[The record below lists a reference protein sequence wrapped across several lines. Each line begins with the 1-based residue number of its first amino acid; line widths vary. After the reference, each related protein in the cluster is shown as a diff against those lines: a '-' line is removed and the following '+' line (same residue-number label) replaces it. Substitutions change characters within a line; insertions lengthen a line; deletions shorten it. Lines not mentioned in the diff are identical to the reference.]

1 MTPSPSTSGY
11 RMPAEW
17 EPHRATWLAWPY
29 NPTTWK
35 DHLAGAEEAFVKFIE
50 ALLPHE
56 EVHLLV
62 PNDMVKTRAEKAL
75 KNFLSNSSLHFHR
88 IETGDIWFRDVGP
101 LFVVRDHNG
110 KHEVAWTK
118 WTYNALGEKY
128 DDLLVGDTVPDA
140 MPLKKLPRFEAG
152 IVLEGGSIDV
162 NGEGSLLTTESCLLS
177 PDRNPTLTKE
187 EIEKKIREFLGV
199 KQILWLKAG
208 IAGDDT
214 TGHVDDVARFVG
226 RRAIVTAVEE
236 DPTDENY
243 AILQENLERLRQMRT
258 EEGDAFTV
266 TELPMPRPFSIGE
279 RRMAASY
286 ANFYIANG
294 VVVVPIY
301 KQPSDAEAFTILERS
316 FPDREIIGIDC
327 RELIYGY
334 GALHCSSMQEP
345 Q

>member
-1 MTPSPSTSGY
+1 MNQTPLALGY

-29 NPTTWK
+29 NPSTWA
-35 DHLAGAEEAFVKFIE
+35 DHLEGAEEAFVKFIA

-62 PNDMVKTRAEKAL
+62 PNDVVKNRAEKAL
-75 KNFLSNSSLHFHR
+75 KKFLMEPALRFHT
-88 IETGDIWFRDVGP
+88 IETGDIWFRDFGP
-101 LFVVRDHNG
+101 LFVVCDHNG
-110 KHEVAWTK
+110 KHDVAWTK
-118 WTYNALGEKY
+118 WTYNALGGKY

-140 MPLKKLPRFEAG
+140 MPINLPRFEAG

-162 NGEGSLLTTESCLLS
+162 NGEGILLTTESCLLS

-187 EIEKKIREFLGV
+187 DIEGALREFLGV
-199 KQILWLKAG
+199 TQVLWLKAG

-214 TGHVDDVARFVG
+214 TGHVDDVTRFVG
-226 RRAIVTAVEE
+226 PRAIVTAVEE
-236 DPTDENY
+236 NPSDENY
-243 AILQENLERLRQMRT
+243 AVLKENFERLKEMHT
-258 EEGDAFTV
+258 PKGDSFLV
-266 TELPMPRPFSIGE
+266 TKLPMPQPFSIE
-279 RRMAASY
+279 NRRMAASY

-294 VVVVPIY
+294 VVVVPVY
-301 KQPSDAEAFTILERS
+301 GQPSDKEAIEILEQC
-316 FPDREIIGIDC
+316 FPDRKITGIDC

-345 Q
+345 A

>member
-1 MTPSPSTSGY
+1 
-11 RMPAEW
+11 MPAEW

-29 NPTTWK
+29 NPSTWG
-35 DHLAGAEEAFVKFIE
+35 DHLAGAEEAFTKFIA

-88 IETGDIWFRDVGP
+88 IETGDIWFRDFGP

-162 NGEGSLLTTESCLLS
+162 NGEGSLLTTESCLFS
-177 PDRNPTLTKE
+177 PDRNPTLTKKDIE
-187 EIEKKIREFLGV
+187 EKLREFLGV
-199 KQILWLKAG
+199 TQVLWLKAG

-214 TGHVDDVARFVG
+214 TGHVDDVTRFTG
-226 RRAIVTAVEE
+226 PRAIVTVTEE
-236 DPTDENY
+236 DLSDENY
-243 AILQENLERLRQMRT
+243 GVLRENLERLQSMRT
-258 EEGDAFTV
+258 LEGGLFTV
-266 TELPMPRPFSIGE
+266 TELPMPRPFFVE
-279 RRMAASY
+279 NRRMAASY

-294 VVVVPIY
+294 VVVVPTY
-301 KQPSDAEAFTILERS
+301 DQPADRDAIKILERC
-316 FPDREIIGIDC
+316 FPDRKIAGIDC